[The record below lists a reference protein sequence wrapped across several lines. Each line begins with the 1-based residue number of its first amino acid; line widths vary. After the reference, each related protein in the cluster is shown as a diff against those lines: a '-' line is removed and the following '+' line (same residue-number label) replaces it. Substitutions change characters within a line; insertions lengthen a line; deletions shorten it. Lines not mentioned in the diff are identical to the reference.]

1 MALCL
6 LLLPQLHAASP
17 KPLDK
22 RIAAI
27 LASPELAHGFWG
39 IEVVSLS
46 TGKVLYARDAD
57 KLFTP
62 ASNTKLFTTAAA
74 LALIGPDYSFRTT
87 VETNGTL
94 DTHGR
99 LTGDLV
105 LVGRGDPN
113 LSGRE
118 LPYTLHTER
127 NDHPIRVL
135 ENLADTLAQKGVKY
149 VDGDIIAD
157 DSYFAFER
165 YGEGWSQDDLVWADG
180 APVSALTINDNVIF
194 VNILPADR
202 AGDRAFVSITPFAD
216 YYRIDNRII
225 TTPAGTGRKIFINR
239 EPGATVL
246 TLWGNMPLGD
256 AGANEALAIEDP
268 AEFAAELFRQL
279 LGSARHRGLW
289 PAEDSAH
296 RTIQPLDFHGHGF
309 RRRLEAATNPRARLQ
324 NQPLVLASYQSKPL
338 IEDVRVINKVS
349 QNLHAEILLRLL
361 GREKGTAGTVEGGLE
376 VLRGFLNQAGV
387 PSDQYVFY
395 DGSGLS
401 RQNLVTPHA
410 VVQLLRYADSQPWG
424 NQFPRYSAAGGDRW
438 LSFRSFQGRGCAGPR
453 TRQDRLPGRS
463 ESTLRIR
470 HHQSWRPGSIFHL
483 VQQFQP
489 ARQANQ
495 RNHRQHRRRNPRRQ
509 RQEVK
514 CKCGA
519 GAPPANDGNQI
530 RSHIESSWLKSQRTA
545 AASVR
550 RARAPAPHK
559 QTTSYRGIRLA
570 CRRRWLAAPGP
581 VPVGG
586 LRIPSSKSFSTTA
599 LLCSS
604 FFEENSDVSFFFL
617 LASR

>member
-1 MALCL
+1 MRRPRLLSHVAVCL
-6 LLLPQLHAASP
+6 LLLTQLHAASR
-17 KPLDK
+17 KPLEK
-22 RIAAI
+22 RIATI
-27 LASPELAHGFWG
+27 LAANDLARGFWG
-39 IEVVSLS
+39 IEVTSLS

-74 LALIGPDYSFRTT
+74 LALIGPDFSFHTT

-118 LPYTLHTER
+118 LPYTLHTQR

-135 ENLADTLAQKGVKY
+135 EDLADTLAQKGVKY

-165 YGEGWSQDDLVWADG
+165 YGEGWSQDDLLWADG

-202 AGDRAFVSITPFAD
+202 AGDRAFVSITPFAG

-256 AGANEALAIEDP
+256 GGVNEALAIEDP
-268 AEFAAELFRQL
+268 AQFAADLFRQL
-279 LGSARHRGLW
+279 LEVRGIAVYGRQKTRHTELSSLSTLTVTASAAARGGDDSAR
-289 PAEDSAH
+289 S
-296 RTIQPLDFHGHGF
+296 
-309 RRRLEAATNPRARLQ
+309 LQ
-324 NQPLVLASYQSKPL
+324 NQPLVLARYQSKPL

-361 GREKGTAGTVEGGLE
+361 GRLE

-387 PSDQYVFY
+387 ASDQYVFY

-401 RQNLVTPHA
+401 RQNLVTPHT
-410 VVQLLRYADSQPWG
+410 VVQLLQYADSQSWG
-424 NQFPRYSAAGGDRW
+424 ASFRDTLPLAGTDGSLYDRFKTLDVQGRVRAKTGSLGGVKALSGFATTNRGDRVAFSI
-438 LSFRSFQGRGCAGPR
+438 LTNNFNLPDKRINETIDNIVGAILEDGP
-453 TRQDRLPGRS
+453 
-463 ESTLRIR
+463 
-470 HHQSWRPGSIFHL
+470 
-483 VQQFQP
+483 
-489 ARQANQ
+489 
-495 RNHRQHRRRNPRRQ
+495 
-509 RQEVK
+509 K
-514 CKCGA
+514 K
-519 GAPPANDGNQI
+519 
-530 RSHIESSWLKSQRTA
+530 
-545 AASVR
+545 
-550 RARAPAPHK
+550 
-559 QTTSYRGIRLA
+559 
-570 CRRRWLAAPGP
+570 
-581 VPVGG
+581 
-586 LRIPSSKSFSTTA
+586 
-599 LLCSS
+599 
-604 FFEENSDVSFFFL
+604 
-617 LASR
+617 